1 MNYRLGAFG
10 WLGGEKFKED
20 GGIPNIGLHDQAFS
34 IKWVNRYIESFGGDP
49 TRFVVDK
56 SERLLS

>member
-20 GGIPNIGLHDQAFS
+20 GGVPNLGLHDQALAM
-34 IKWVNRYIESFGGDP
+34 KWVKRYIEKFGGDP
-49 TRFVVDK
+49 D
-56 SERLLS
+56 RLVLASI

>member
-20 GGIPNIGLHDQAFS
+20 GGLPNLGLHDQKFAM
-34 IKWVNRYIESFGGDP
+34 KWVDNYIGQFGGNPD
-49 TRFVVDK
+49 RFVDV
-56 SERLLS
+56 